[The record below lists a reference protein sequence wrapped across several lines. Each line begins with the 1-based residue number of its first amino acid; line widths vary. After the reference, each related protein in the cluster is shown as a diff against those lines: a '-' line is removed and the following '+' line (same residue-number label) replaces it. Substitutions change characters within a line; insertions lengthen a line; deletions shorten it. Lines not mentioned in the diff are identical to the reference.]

1 MGPLW
6 RVWDRHGRG
15 QKIAPSGGRKSG
27 PARGP
32 ERGARR
38 GLRGPENGL
47 RGARSGFSASNI
59 LSWGLSTFERGVSG
73 WRGNVKMRVGE
84 GVWGRAGA
92 GRGPGAG
99 RKRLLRKAFSGAKN
113 PHSPEPGFWPSAG
126 SPALILVA
134 SAPHQRQPPQPLPNR
149 QHR

>member
-59 LSWGLSTFERGVSG
+59 LCWGHSTFERGVSG
-73 WRGNVKMRVGE
+73 WRGNVKMRVGR
-84 GVWGRAGA
+84 GVWGPGGGRAGA
-92 GRGPGAG
+92 RGGQ
-99 RKRLLRKAFSGAKN
+99 KKAPKKSIFWCEKSALSGARILALRGLSRAHFSSLGT
-113 PHSPEPGFWPSAG
+113 PPAPASPTLA
-126 SPALILVA
+126 
-134 SAPHQRQPPQPLPNR
+134 QPPA
-149 QHR
+149 